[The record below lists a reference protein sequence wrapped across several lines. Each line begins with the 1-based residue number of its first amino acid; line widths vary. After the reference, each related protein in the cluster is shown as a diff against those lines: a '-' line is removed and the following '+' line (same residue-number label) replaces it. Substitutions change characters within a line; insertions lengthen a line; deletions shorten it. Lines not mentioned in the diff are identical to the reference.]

1 VTNIAKDGQITAQ
14 ETKGAR
20 TFQFQVA
27 DPALRRG
34 LRVGSPVYANF
45 DTRQVSLDGKKPC
58 CKILNISTAAKQ
70 AVPGTIPVAP
80 GSVDSE
86 PGSTGSAATKGTK
99 SKSSGGG
106 LDSIK
111 PGEIPPVTVSPE
123 PSTAGAMRG
132 RPPTAPTATKK
143 ITPPELGPVQP
154 FNAKPGG
161 LPSPQQT
168 DLAVTSFGLTADARM
183 TYTVVNRGRTAA
195 NSPFVVDLFIDGKRE
210 DTVKH
215 NALPPLSQQRVISNL
230 ARPEVCS
237 AVQLRIAL
245 DTQQLVNEADEA
257 NNSQSR
263 QMVPPCPDLVVD
275 IDKDSVSNGLKY
287 RAKVQV
293 TNKGNLTTKRE
304 FYVLLKGSGSGLAFA
319 AMPIL
324 KRKRMDP
331 LAPGQTV
338 SFYESGDHL
347 GTSTFH
353 YGVLAD
359 QLEEIRESNENNNY
373 KGETMGGG
381 Y

>member
-1 VTNIAKDGQITAQ
+1 MNWKINLSPFSFRDSRKHVGFVRTTTLNPSHARFIMKGIVKTVSSLICVVGLIAIVSTNV
-14 ETKGAR
+14 GA
-20 TFQFQVA
+20 A
-27 DPALRRG
+27 
-34 LRVGSPVYANF
+34 
-45 DTRQVSLDGKKPC
+45 
-58 CKILNISTAAKQ
+58 
-70 AVPGTIPVAP
+70 
-80 GSVDSE
+80 
-86 PGSTGSAATKGTK
+86 
-99 SKSSGGG
+99 
-106 LDSIK
+106 
-111 PGEIPPVTVSPE
+111 EIPI
-123 PSTAGAMRG
+123 
-132 RPPTAPTATKK
+132 PTATKK

-183 TYTVVNRGRTAA
+183 TYVVVNRGRTAA
-195 NSPFVVDLFIDGKRE
+195 NSPFVVDLLIDGKRE

-257 NNSQSR
+257 NNIQSR

-293 TNKGNLTTKRE
+293 TNKGNLTTQRQ
-304 FYVLLKGSGSGLAFA
+304 FYVLLKGAGSGLAFA
-319 AMPIL
+319 ALPIL
-324 KRKRMDP
+324 KRERMGP
-331 LAPGQTV
+331 LMPGQTV

-347 GTSTFH
+347 GASTFH

-359 QLEEIRESNENNNY
+359 HLEEIRESDESNNY

-381 Y
+381 N